1 VCYIALIIVFVTTN
15 RLILRI
21 KSNRMHRVDL
31 AQIIKER
38 RKVLGINQEELSEL
52 SEIGLRTIKGLESQN
67 TNPTLNTVVTILDV
81 LGLDLVI
88 KTKK

>member
-1 VCYIALIIVFVTTN
+1 
-15 RLILRI
+15 
-21 KSNRMHRVDL
+21 MHRVDL